1 MATLDLTEMIKT
13 AVCDVLGNETEYNE
27 DMFNND
33 NWACATSETVKD
45 ALCENTDTK
54 YSVLWIDEM
63 RVRNIIREEL
73 TKYNLIKETGSP
85 YGSVSVF
92 EKYKLK
98 HK

>member
-1 MATLDLTEMIKT
+1 MATLDLTEMLKT
-13 AVCDVLGNETEYNE
+13 AVCDVLGNETKYNE

-33 NWACATSETVKD
+33 DWACATSESVEDT
-45 ALCENTDTK
+45 LCESTDK
-54 YSVLWIDEM
+54 YYVLWIDEM
-63 RVRNIIREEL
+63 RVRDIIREEL